1 MPYIGNVAKGI
12 TPMNIYLPDRQ
23 SARRELKRLKT
34 IEWDLMQK
42 MIALKDLKDYD
53 SSTWCSIYTERLNHN
68 VRPAIKECLDYL
80 NNSEALVTPI
90 DTPMFDEIY
99 GG

>member
-1 MPYIGNVAKGI
+1 MA
-12 TPMNIYLPDRQ
+12 IYLPDCQ
-23 SARRELKRLKT
+23 FARRELKRLKT

-42 MIALKDLKDYD
+42 MIELKELKDYD
-53 SSTWCSIYTERLNHN
+53 SSTWCSIYTDRLKNN

-80 NNSEALVTPI
+80 NNSDTLVTPI
-90 DTPMFDEIY
+90 DTPIFDEIY

>member
-1 MPYIGNVAKGI
+1 MAS
-12 TPMNIYLPDRQ
+12 YLPDRQ
-23 SARRELKRLKT
+23 FARRELKRLKT

-42 MIALKDLKDYD
+42 MIALKELKDYD
-53 SSTWCSIYTERLNHN
+53 SSTWCSIYTDRLKNN

-80 NNSEALVTPI
+80 NNSDALVTPI
-90 DTPMFDEIY
+90 DTH